1 MIIIDI
7 DFSAVNEELGLV
19 VPDVYQDFID
29 SSNAYGFSLASHGI
43 YDSTE
48 AMIRGNKIIREKLF
62 DAEPEWELEYLD
74 FGVGD
79 GCGNFF
85 FLHATST
92 DDNLVEL
99 WSHDPEGI
107 EPVSSGADF
116 FERLLAELATGF
128 NGPDRFS
135 FQGNALWQ

>member
-1 MIIIDI
+1 M
-7 DFSAVNEELGLV
+7 DFSAISEELGLV
-19 VPDVYQDFID
+19 VPDVYRFFID
-29 SSNAYGFSLASHGI
+29 ASNARGFSLANHGI

-48 AMIRGNKIIREKLF
+48 AVIRGNKIIREKLF

-74 FGVGD
+74 FGIGD
-79 GCGNFF
+79 GSGNFF
-85 FLHATST
+85 FLHASSS

-99 WSHDPEGI
+99 WAHDPEGI
-107 EPVSSGADF
+107 EPIGSGTEF

-135 FQGNALWQ
+135 FQGNASWQ